1 MSQSKNQKAF
11 EEKLDKMKEYS
22 LEDAIVLLKE
32 SSFAKFDETLELSI
46 NLGVDPRHADQ
57 TGRKHWR
64 HQIGRKHSPYYILI
78 STLTSS
84 GNPYFSSN
92 CCRIAS
98 VGLSWA
104 YCLASSGTAM

>member
-57 TGRKHWR
+57 NIRVSASLPNGTGREVKVLVVTQGPKVR
-64 HQIGRKHSPYYILI
+64 MG
-78 STLTSS
+78 
-84 GNPYFSSN
+84 
-92 CCRIAS
+92 
-98 VGLSWA
+98 
-104 YCLASSGTAM
+104 